1 MTKKKV
7 KKKKST
13 EISPVKRWVI
23 SFILVAIA
31 AGVYMANSYYQRIYG
46 SNISLGKK
54 ESVHFYIPSTYSFN
68 EVVQSLYN
76 QGYILNKES
85 FAWVAEQKNYPKKV
99 KPGKYLLRDRMSN
112 NELVNLLRSGNQV
125 PVQVTFNNVRT
136 MPELAG
142 KIAFYLE
149 ADSSTFLRAFTN
161 EQIADSLG
169 FNLQTLPTIFIP
181 NTYEFYW
188 NTSPRKFIDRMA
200 GEYKRFWTEERK
212 AKARKIGLSQSQVGI
227 LASIVKAETSKKD
240 EAPRVAGVYINRLQ
254 KGIALQADPTLIWAL
269 NNFTIKRVLDVHKK
283 IESPY
288 NTYKYKGLP
297 PGPINLPEPSYLNAV
312 LNFEHHNY
320 LYFCAKED
328 FSGYHNFASSYN
340 KHLQNARKY
349 QQALNKRKIYN

>member
-7 KKKKST
+7 KKKKTTETST
-13 EISPVKRWVI
+13 VKRWVI
-23 SFILVAIA
+23 SFVLVVFA
-31 AGVYMANSYYQRIYG
+31 AGIYTAYNYYQRIYG

-54 ESVHFYIPSTYSFN
+54 ESVHFYIPSNYSFN
-68 EVVQSLYN
+68 QVVQSLYN

-85 FAWVAEQKNYPKKV
+85 FAWVAEQKNYPNKV

-142 KIAFYLE
+142 KVSFYLE
-149 ADSSTFLRAFTN
+149 ADSITFLNAFTN
-161 EQIADSLG
+161 VQLADSLG

-188 NTSPRKFIDRMA
+188 NTSPQKFINRMA
-200 GEYKRFWTEERK
+200 VEYKRFWNEDRK
-212 AKARKIGLSQSQVGI
+212 AKARKIGMSQSQVCI

-240 EAPRVAGVYINRLQ
+240 EAPRVAGVYINRLK

-269 NNFTIKRVLDVHKK
+269 NDFTIKRVLNVHKK

-297 PGPINLPEPSYLNAV
+297 PGPINLPEPAYLNAV
-312 LNFEHHNY
+312 LNFENHNY

-328 FSGYHNFASSYN
+328 FSGYHSFATSYN

-349 QQALNKRKIYN
+349 QQALNKQRIYK